1 MSLKAKRTLVVSL
14 VILTAFSLGL
24 ALISMRGFSIAG
36 WLLLS
41 LQVELGI
48 LVFALLVIG
57 IIVGYGWALTADAH
71 KSFLAYLKFI
81 YQHVLE

>member
-1 MSLKAKRTLVVSL
+1 MTLKAKRTLLVSF

-48 LVFALLVIG
+48 LVFASLIIG

-71 KSFLAYLKFI
+71 QSFIAYLKYI
-81 YQHVLE
+81 VKNVME

>member
-1 MSLKAKRTLVVSL
+1 MSMKAKRTPVVSF

-41 LQVELGI
+41 LHVELGI
-48 LVFALLVIG
+48 LVFASLIIG
-57 IIVGYGWALTADAH
+57 IIVGYGWALTAGAH
-71 KSFLAYLKFI
+71 ESFWAYLKFI
-81 YQHVLE
+81 VKHVLE

>member
-1 MSLKAKRTLVVSL
+1 MTLKAKRTLLVSF

-48 LVFALLVIG
+48 FVFASLIIG

-71 KSFLAYLKFI
+71 QSFIAYLKYI
-81 YQHVLE
+81 VKNVME